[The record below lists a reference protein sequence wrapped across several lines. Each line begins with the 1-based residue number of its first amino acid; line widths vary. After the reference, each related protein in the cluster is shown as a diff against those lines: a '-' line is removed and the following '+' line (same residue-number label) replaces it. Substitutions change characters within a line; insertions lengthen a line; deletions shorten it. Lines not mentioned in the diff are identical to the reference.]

1 MKLSLL
7 SALCAGA
14 FALSGCATTATVST
28 PSTTTTASV
37 STSVSS
43 VVAIGYDELCVGSSS
58 SPSILATAQLVP
70 LNAQRQAD
78 IASIQQM
85 CTNGSPTNAI
95 TATIDGLDV
104 YSLLKRD
111 FPSLGLK

>member
-1 MKLSLL
+1 
-7 SALCAGA
+7 
-14 FALSGCATTATVST
+14 
-28 PSTTTTASV
+28 
-37 STSVSS
+37 
-43 VVAIGYDELCVGSSS
+43 
-58 SPSILATAQLVP
+58 
-70 LNAQRQAD
+70 
-78 IASIQQM
+78 M

>member
-1 MKLSLL
+1 MKFSLIAVL
-7 SALCAGA
+7 GLGAL
-14 FALSGCATTATVST
+14 ALSGCATTATVST

-43 VVAIGYDELCVGSSS
+43 VVTIGYDELCVGSSS
-58 SPSILATAQLVP
+58 TPSLLATVQLIP

-78 IASIQQM
+78 IASLQQM
-85 CTNGSPTNAI
+85 CANGSPTNAI